1 MRLVQ
6 FSSKT
11 NSVLRVGAQ
20 LGQDGDILDLTNS
33 LDVGSALEFIESGS
47 EGLAKALKYV
57 LTQSTS
63 NYLTSLGFK
72 NVLLYP

>member
-1 MRLVQ
+1 M
-6 FSSKT
+6 
-11 NSVLRVGAQ
+11 RVGAQ

-33 LDVGSALEFIESGS
+33 LDVRSALEFIESGS

-63 NYLTSLGFK
+63 N
-72 NVLLYP
+72 